1 MPRSPLMDKPL
12 PVSLVVPVRPVV
24 EKYLRRKLHLGH
36 EQPFKLTKKGT
47 IGRTLYHILRNPQQ
61 DRQYTETVATYTGSL
76 LVSISP
82 QMCWLNGCRHLT
94 AQAIHD
100 FNRQVE
106 DMMEEEFHHTLDVLV
121 QHGVKF
127 ETKGKA
133 LHFMEGYGFTEDDLT
148 LEALLKSYYRY
159 RKAQHTA
166 HIRIN
171 STTDIP
177 NCPVPLAA

>member
-1 MPRSPLMDKPL
+1 MEKPL

-24 EKYLRRKLHLGH
+24 EKYLRRKLHLGN

-61 DRQYTETVATYTGSL
+61 DRQYTESVATYAGTL
-76 LVSISP
+76 HVSISP

-106 DMMEEEFHHTLDVLV
+106 DMMEEEFHHTLDVLAK
-121 QHGVKF
+121 HGVKF
-127 ETKGKA
+127 ETKSMA
-133 LHFMEGYGFTEDDLT
+133 LTFMQGYELTEDDVSLD
-148 LEALLKSYYRY
+148 ALIKSYYRY
-159 RKAQHTA
+159 RKAQQVA
-166 HIRIN
+166 HDRVN
-171 STTDIP
+171 SATDIP
-177 NCPVPLAA
+177 NCPAEMPQRMAA